1 MEENNDIEKQ
11 RKRIRIKKSVKYMC
25 LFSFFFTLTGEDNEE
40 NDCNVNEEE
49 LEVPKVTED
58 LMNKSGETI
67 LENTDFYLQP
77 LLI

>member
-1 MEENNDIEKQ
+1 M
-11 RKRIRIKKSVKYMC
+11 SVYFV
-25 LFSFFFTLTGEDNEE
+25 LFFTLTGKDNEE
-40 NDCNVNEEE
+40 NDCNINEEE

-67 LENTDFYLQP
+67 LENTDFYLQL